1 MSGLPA
7 RTPLFNALQSERYGR
22 RGDIEDIED
31 VTGRKLIVYFA
42 KPGAGIEQDDVL
54 AFGDLL
60 HDVSGQNIDL
70 LLQSPGGDIDVAEK
84 LVSLTASRCP
94 SFRVIVAQSAKSAA
108 TLMALAS
115 DEIVMG
121 DTSELGP
128 IDPQVTVTTAQGQR
142 MARPA
147 SSFLD
152 GLELIKRQV
161 DDEGGELSP
170 AFFPLLANLDPAL
183 LDYCQKAIER
193 SQRFAEKWL
202 LRSQCEDE
210 DKAAEIA
217 KRLADTKQY
226 LSHGAMIDYKE
237 ATALGLNVNYHE
249 YDDELW
255 QRIWRLY
262 CKYEVNST
270 ADGVGKV
277 FESSIVSL
285 SI

>member
-1 MSGLPA
+1 MSGLTE

-22 RGDIEDIED
+22 RSDIQDIEGI
-31 VTGRKLIVYFA
+31 TGRKLIVYFA

-60 HDVSGQNIDL
+60 HDVSGQSIDL

-170 AFFPLLANLDPAL
+170 GLLPASRKSRPRRSSTTARKPLRGRSASRRSGCFVLSARTKIRPGRSRSDWRTPRSIFPTEP
-183 LDYCQKAIER
+183 
-193 SQRFAEKWL
+193 
-202 LRSQCEDE
+202 
-210 DKAAEIA
+210 
-217 KRLADTKQY
+217 
-226 LSHGAMIDYKE
+226 
-237 ATALGLNVNYHE
+237 
-249 YDDELW
+249 
-255 QRIWRLY
+255 
-262 CKYEVNST
+262 
-270 ADGVGKV
+270 
-277 FESSIVSL
+277 
-285 SI
+285 

>member
-1 MSGLPA
+1 MSDLPD

-22 RGDIEDIED
+22 RSDIQDIEGI
-31 VTGRKLIVYFA
+31 TGRKLIVYFA

-60 HDVSGQNIDL
+60 HDVSGQSIDL

-142 MARPA
+142 MVRPA

-161 DDEGGELSP
+161 DEEGGELSP
-170 AFFPLLANLDPAL
+170 AFFPASGEPRPRAPRLLPEGHREVAAL
-183 LDYCQKAIER
+183 RGEVAASFPVRRRRQGRGDCEAIGGHQGVSFPR
-193 SQRFAEKWL
+193 SHDRP
-202 LRSQCEDE
+202 
-210 DKAAEIA
+210 
-217 KRLADTKQY
+217 
-226 LSHGAMIDYKE
+226 
-237 ATALGLNVNYHE
+237 
-249 YDDELW
+249 
-255 QRIWRLY
+255 
-262 CKYEVNST
+262 
-270 ADGVGKV
+270 
-277 FESSIVSL
+277 
-285 SI
+285 